1 MTTHEAQAVA
11 TKLGLSTWVAQV
23 VAAGD
28 SSESLTV
35 KLDTE
40 NVRRTTALLKASQPV
55 LAGPVAQG
63 KVGVVG
69 VEYQL
74 HSGAIRV
81 IA

>member
-35 KLDTE
+35 KRVGFASIDF
-40 NVRRTTALLKASQPV
+40 ALGEGETWEQALSMAMQ
-55 LAGPVAQG
+55 
-63 KVGVVG
+63 
-69 VEYQL
+69 
-74 HSGAIRV
+74 V
-81 IA
+81 IFSA